1 MSEVKKYDWSLAE
14 DVLTKLAVYT
24 KLTNAKRL
32 QKMTVGDVAE
42 YQKAAKLLDDIVK
55 NPAKYFKDNGSF
67 DVDLNGAFSIIYGQ
81 GELYPIYT
89 NVFNTIASW
98 HMIRV
103 ANGNKISYMDEFL
116 ESFSVRLDERIKI
129 ASSNPLVRVF
139 KEIVYKIQH

>member
-32 QKMTVGDVAE
+32 KKMTVGDVAE
-42 YQKAAKLLDDIVK
+42 YQKAANLLDDIVK
-55 NPAKYFKDNGSF
+55 NPGKYFKDNGSF
-67 DVDLNGAFSIIYGQ
+67 DVDLFAFSSVYGQ
-81 GELYPIYT
+81 GGLYHIYA

-98 HMIRV
+98 HRIRV
-103 ANGNKISYMDEFL
+103 ANANEINYMNDVL
-116 ESFSVRLDERIKI
+116 ESFSVQLDERIKI
-129 ASSNPLVRVF
+129 ARSNPLVRVF

>member
-32 QKMTVGDVAE
+32 QKMAVGDVAE

-55 NPAKYFKDNGSF
+55 NPGKYFKDNGSF
-67 DVDLNGAFSIIYGQ
+67 DVDLFAFSSVYGQ
-81 GELYPIYT
+81 GGLYPIYA

-103 ANGNKISYMDEFL
+103 ANANKISYMDDVL
-116 ESFSVRLDERIKI
+116 EGFSVQLDERIKI
-129 ASSNPLVRVF
+129 ARSNPLIRPF
-139 KEIVYKIQH
+139 KQLLHNWQK

>member
-55 NPAKYFKDNGSF
+55 NPGKYFKDNGSF
-67 DVDLNGAFSIIYGQ
+67 DVDLFAFTSVYGQ
-81 GELYPIYT
+81 GDLYHIYA

-103 ANGNKISYMDEFL
+103 ANANEINYMDGVL
-116 ESFSVRLDERIKI
+116 ESFSVQLDERIKI
-129 ASSNPLVRVF
+129 ARSNPLVRAF

>member
-1 MSEVKKYDWSLAE
+1 MNEVKKYDWSLAE

-42 YQKAAKLLDDIVK
+42 YQKAAKLLDDVVK
-55 NPAKYFKDNGSF
+55 NPGKYFKDNGSF
-67 DVDLNGAFSIIYGQ
+67 DVDLFAFSSVYGQ
-81 GELYPIYT
+81 SDLYHIYA

-98 HMIRV
+98 HRIRV
-103 ANGNKISYMDEFL
+103 ANANEINYMVDVL
-116 ESFSVRLDERIKI
+116 ESFSVQFDERIKI
-129 ASSNPLVRVF
+129 ARSNPLVRVF